1 MESWKIVFSNEVYKQ
16 YQKLPIGYRKNI
28 DIILEKL
35 KNRKHIDI
43 KHIKGE
49 KNIYRVR
56 LGKYRILFIAIN
68 EDKTYLIFRISTRGG
83 AYKT

>member
-1 MESWKIVFSNEVYKQ
+1 MEGWKIVFSNEAYKQ

-35 KNRKHIDI
+35 KNREHIDI

-68 EDKTYLIFRISTRGG
+68 EDKKYLIFRISTRGG